1 MKKKLIAINLNEF
14 NLKFLIKGSKKY
26 NCKNISR
33 LLKLKNIKTITSDNL
48 QNKNLDPWVQSVS
61 INTGMRSKKH
71 RIFNLGEKIP
81 KNFNQIWDISC
92 SNKINTAVWGP
103 MNTNFKNNS
112 HLKLFFPDPWNFD
125 TKVKP
130 SELKNLYR
138 FIRSYAM
145 NYTNFKISKNLKN
158 LFNSIVFL
166 IKKGVFF
173 KIFKY
178 LPRFLFIFFKEGLNS
193 YFLFFLLDIF
203 SVIIFTSISKKKK
216 IDFSLIFL
224 NSVAHYQHNYWD
236 KKNHKNFYILT
247 DILLGYVF
255 KLCKKYNSVLIYNS
269 FSQDRT
275 NPEYIIRPIDFK
287 KFLKSQNIN
296 FVKSQSNM
304 TNGIILTFKNEKE
317 LVNNNKKI
325 KLIHF
330 EGFKLFETKKISYN
344 KLFCRVFIR
353 SKKKLNHLSNDHS
366 KYLFYEKKIKKNFY
380 KKNKIENFI
389 KLVKFIKTT
398 GKHNRNGNLFF
409 KNVPLKEKKIDNIK
423 IFSIIENILK
433 KNN

>member
-14 NLKFLIKGSKKY
+14 NLKFLKKGSTEY

-33 LLKLKNIKTITSDNL
+33 LLKLKNIKTITSDNV

-92 SNKINTAVWGP
+92 LNKVNTAVWGP
-103 MNTNFKNNS
+103 MNINFKNS
-112 HLKLFFPDPWNFD
+112 GYLKLFFPDPWNYD

-130 SELKNLYR
+130 AELKNLYK

-145 NYTNFKISKNLKN
+145 NYTNFKISKNLKS
-158 LFNSIVFL
+158 LFNAIIFL

-178 LPRFLFIFFKEGLNS
+178 LHRFLIIFLKEGLKS
-193 YFLFFLLDIF
+193 YYLFFLLDIF
-203 SVIIFTSISKKKK
+203 SVIIFTSISKKKEV
-216 IDFSLIFL
+216 DFSLIFL

-247 DILLGYVF
+247 DILLGYIF
-255 KLCKKYNSVLIYNS
+255 NLCEKYNSLIIYNS

-275 NPEYIIRPIDFK
+275 RPEYIIRPINFK
-287 KFLKSQNIN
+287 KFLKLQNID
-296 FVKSQSNM
+296 FIQLHSNM
-304 TNGIILTFKNEKE
+304 TNGVILTFKDKKK
-317 LVNNNKKI
+317 LVNNLKKI
-325 KLIHF
+325 KLINF
-330 EGFKLFETKKISYN
+330 EGFRLFETKKISHN

-353 SKKKLNHLSNDHS
+353 SKKRLNHLSQDYS
-366 KYLFYEKKIKKNFY
+366 KYLFYEKKIKKDFY
-380 KKNKIENFI
+380 RNRKTENI
-389 KLVKFIKTT
+389 VKLVKFIKTT
-398 GKHNRNGNLFF
+398 GKHNKNGNLFF
-409 KNVPLKEKKIDNIK
+409 KNIPFKEKKINNIK
-423 IFSIIENILK
+423 IFNVLENILK
-433 KNN
+433 KN